1 MEKLVSNEE
10 IKEKCEELV
19 KALKEDKKY
28 IEYIRLREELK
39 NNKDIMSKM
48 QEIKSL
54 QKRYIKSAYLDKD
67 IELKLNELNKELEK
81 QKEKEIIRI
90 LKGQLW
96 HMGYLF
102 YRIDIVMIGE
112 TSQKMNQNES
122 EGQIFK
128 KGFENYICQNKKL
141 NMPG

>member
-39 NNKDIMSKM
+39 NNKDIMNKM

-67 IELKLNELNKELEK
+67 IELKLKELNKELEK
-81 QKEKEIIRI
+81 NTLYKDYISKEKEINNI
-90 LKGQLW
+90 L
-96 HMGYLF
+96 MT
-102 YRIDIVMIGE
+102 I
-112 TSQKMNQNES
+112 T
-122 EGQIFK
+122 EGLNITFI
-128 KGFENYICQNKKL
+128 NILNK
-141 NMPG
+141 

>member
-1 MEKLVSNEE
+1 MRDFY
-10 IKEKCEELV
+10 EELN
-19 KALKEDKKY
+19 DFHH
-28 IEYIRLREELK
+28 EYLHVQ
-39 NNKDIMSKM
+39 D
-48 QEIKSL
+48 Q
-54 QKRYIKSAYLDKD
+54 
-67 IELKLNELNKELEK
+67 K

-128 KGFENYICQNKKL
+128 KVLKIIYVKTKN
-141 NMPG
+141 

>member
-1 MEKLVSNEE
+1 MNMSLLKIQNVKYAQALISFLDFYVFTLMRDFY
-10 IKEKCEELV
+10 EELN
-19 KALKEDKKY
+19 DFHH
-28 IEYIRLREELK
+28 EYLHVQ
-39 NNKDIMSKM
+39 D
-48 QEIKSL
+48 Q
-54 QKRYIKSAYLDKD
+54 
-67 IELKLNELNKELEK
+67 K